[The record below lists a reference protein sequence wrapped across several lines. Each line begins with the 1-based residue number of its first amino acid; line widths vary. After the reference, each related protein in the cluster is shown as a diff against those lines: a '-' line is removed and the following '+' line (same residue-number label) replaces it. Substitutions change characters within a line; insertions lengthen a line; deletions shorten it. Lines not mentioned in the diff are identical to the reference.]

1 MSTDD
6 LPQESPRQVSGYKWF
21 FVCVGFY
28 LTTFL
33 YGLDTTIAADVQ
45 GPIIETFG
53 QIEKISW
60 VGIAFPMGS
69 VATILLMSSA
79 YGSFDIKWLYICS
92 IVLFEIGSAIC
103 GAAPTMDT
111 LIGGRIVA
119 GIGGAGMYLGCMTY
133 IAILTSPKERPIYN
147 ALVGPCW
154 GTGCILGPILGG
166 AFSIGKA
173 TWRWAFY
180 INLILAAITAPIYI
194 LWFPRFNP
202 QSTVS
207 TKTKLR
213 NIDWLGAL
221 LNASTFTT
229 LTAVIYFA
237 GGTWKWQ
244 SGATIALWVVAGVS
258 LFAYMI
264 QQTFSIF
271 TTEQHRLFPVHFVKQ
286 RTMVLLYLGTAAAAT
301 SLFVP
306 VYYIPILFQF
316 TRGDSA
322 MSAAVR
328 LLPFIT
334 VNVTF
339 AMLSGGTLMYFVT
352 SSTTTAAIYGFEVLI
367 AIGAGLTQQMGYS
380 IACIKV
386 KPQDVAAAVG
396 FVNVAQLGS
405 ITIALA
411 ISGSV
416 FQNVGFRRLQEALQE
431 YSFSEADIRSALA
444 GTQSSSPLIQS
455 DANVVDLTV
464 GAISHTIGSV
474 FGLIIAA
481 GALALVSSFCM
492 KREKLSLTTMP
503 AS

>member
-1 MSTDD
+1 
-6 LPQESPRQVSGYKWF
+6 
-21 FVCVGFY
+21 
-28 LTTFL
+28 
-33 YGLDTTIAADVQ
+33 
-45 GPIIETFG
+45 
-53 QIEKISW
+53 
-60 VGIAFPMGS
+60 
-69 VATILLMSSA
+69 
-79 YGSFDIKWLYICS
+79 
-92 IVLFEIGSAIC
+92 
-103 GAAPTMDT
+103 
-111 LIGGRIVA
+111 
-119 GIGGAGMYLGCMTY
+119 MTY
-133 IAILTSPKERPIYN
+133 IAILTCPKERPIYN

-166 AFSIGKA
+166 AFSVGTA

-180 INLILAAITAPIYI
+180 INLVLAAITAPIYI

-202 QSTVS
+202 QSAVS
-207 TKTKLR
+207 MKTKLR

-229 LTAVIYFA
+229 LTAVIYFS
-237 GGTWKWQ
+237 GGAWQWK
-244 SGATIALWVVAGVS
+244 SAATIALWVVAGVS
-258 LFAYMI
+258 LFSYVI

-271 TTEQHRLFPVHFVKQ
+271 TTEKHRIFPVHFVKQ
-286 RTMVLLYLGTAAAAT
+286 RSMVLLYFGTAAAAT

-334 VNVTF
+334 VNITF
-339 AMLSGGTLMYFVT
+339 AMLSGALLPVFRYYMPWYTLSGIFLIIGGTLMYCVT
-352 SSTTTAAIYGFEVLI
+352 SSTVTAAIYGFEVLI

-380 IACIKV
+380 VACIKV

-396 FVNVAQLGS
+396 FINVAQLGS

-416 FQNVGFRRLQEALQE
+416 FQNVGFQRLQEALQD
-431 YSFSEADIRSALA
+431 YSFSETDIRSALA
-444 GTQSSSPLIQS
+444 GTQSSLLRQS
-455 DANVVDLTV
+455 DARIVDLTV
-464 GAISHTIGSV
+464 GVISHTIGSV

-492 KREKLSLTTMP
+492 RREKLDFSSMST
-503 AS
+503 S